1 MMLSFYRS
9 GDTLEGES
17 NTLKTSTLMTI
28 MLMKVAISRLE
39 SAETY
44 LFLLEM
50 QTNSSYSLVR
60 MGYVHE

>member
-1 MMLSFYRS
+1 MTMML
-9 GDTLEGES
+9 
-17 NTLKTSTLMTI
+17 I
-28 MLMKVAISRLE
+28 KVAISRLE